1 MSQHFVIVG
10 AGEAGA
16 RAAMALREQG
26 FDGDVTLIGGET
38 HLPYERPPLSK
49 EGMLAQVFA
58 AKTIASAERL
68 SDANVTFRG
77 GDQVAQIDRAG
88 KRLTMGDGTALPY
101 DKLLLSTGASP
112 RRLPGV
118 EGERIVYLRTIE
130 DAQRLRGALGPGRH
144 IAIVGGGFIG
154 LELAASARAR
164 GADVT
169 LIEALPRLLSRGVPE
184 AIAGQIAARHLAGGV
199 KLVFGDPIAAI
210 ASSDASAMITFASQ
224 KRIEADLVLIGI
236 GAVPNMALAE
246 AAGLAID
253 NGIAV
258 DGQLATAD
266 ADIFAAGD
274 CASFPLAI
282 YGGRRVRLESW
293 RNAQDQGNLA
303 ASNMLGA
310 GEVGSSVP
318 WFWSDQYE
326 LTLQIAGLSDEGAVT
341 VQRDFPDGSI
351 LFHLSADG
359 RLVAASGIGVGNAVA
374 KDIRLA
380 EMLIRRGARP
390 DVTALGDPGVRLKAL
405 LAQGELV

>member
-1 MSQHFVIVG
+1 MSRHFVIVG

-16 RAAMALREQG
+16 RAAMGLREQG
-26 FDGDVTLIGGET
+26 FDGDVTLVGGET

-49 EGMLAQVFA
+49 DGMVAEVFA
-58 AKTIASAERL
+58 AKTIATAERL
-68 SDANVTFRG
+68 AEAGVAFRG
-77 GDQVAQIDRAG
+77 GVQVAGIDRAS
-88 KRLTMGDGTALPY
+88 KRLAMGDGGALPY
-101 DKLLLSTGASP
+101 DKLLLATGASP
-112 RRLPGV
+112 RRLAGV

-130 DAQRLRGALGPGRH
+130 DAQRLRGVLGAGRH
-144 IAIVGGGFIG
+144 IAIIGGGFIG

-164 GADVT
+164 GAEVT

-184 AIAGQIAARHLAGGV
+184 AIAGRIAARHLAGGV
-199 KLVFGDPIAAI
+199 RLVFGDAI
-210 ASSDASAMITFASQ
+210 AGIESGAGSATVTLASGM
-224 KRIEADLVLIGI
+224 RVEADLVLIGI
-236 GAVPNMALAE
+236 GAVPNVGLAE
-246 AAGLAID
+246 AAGLSID

-258 DGQLATAD
+258 DGQLATGD

-293 RNAQDQGNLA
+293 RNAQDHGNLA
-303 ASNMLGA
+303 AHNMLGA
-310 GEVGSSVP
+310 GEVGASVP

-326 LTLQIAGLSDEGAVT
+326 LTLQIAGLADEGAVT
-341 VQRDFPDGSI
+341 VERELAEGSI

-380 EMLIRRGARP
+380 EMLIGRGARP
-390 DVTALGDPGVRLKAL
+390 DLAALGDPGVRLKGL
-405 LAQGELV
+405 LAA

>member
-1 MSQHFVIVG
+1 MSKHFVIVG

-16 RAAMALREQG
+16 RAAMGLREQD
-26 FDGDVTLIGGET
+26 FDGDVTLVGGET

-49 EGMLAQVFA
+49 DGMVAEVFA
-58 AKTIASAERL
+58 AKTIATAERL
-68 SDANVTFRG
+68 AEAGVAFRG
-77 GDQVAQIDRAG
+77 GAQVAGIDRAG
-88 KRLTMGDGTALPY
+88 KRLAMGDGSALPY
-101 DKLLLSTGASP
+101 DKLLLATGASP
-112 RRLPGV
+112 RRLAGV

-130 DAQRLRGALGPGRH
+130 DAQRLRGALGAGRH
-144 IAIVGGGFIG
+144 IAIIGGGFIG
-154 LELAASARAR
+154 LELAASARMR
-164 GADVT
+164 GSEVT

-184 AIAGQIAARHLAGGV
+184 AIAGRIAERHLAGGV
-199 KLVFGDPIAAI
+199 RLVFGDAI
-210 ASSDASAMITFASQ
+210 AGIESGADSAAVTLASGM
-224 KRIEADLVLIGI
+224 RVDADLVLIGI
-236 GAVPNMALAE
+236 GAVPNVGLAE

-258 DGQLATAD
+258 DGQLATGD

-303 ASNMLGA
+303 ARNMLGA
-310 GEVGSSVP
+310 GEVGASVP

-326 LTLQIAGLSDEGAVT
+326 LTLQIAGLADEGVLT
-341 VQRDFPDGSI
+341 VERELAEGSI

-380 EMLIRRGARP
+380 EMLIGRGARP
-390 DVTALGDPGVRLKAL
+390 DMAALGDPGVRLKAL
-405 LAQGELV
+405 LAA

>member
-1 MSQHFVIVG
+1 MSKHFVIVG

-26 FDGDVTLIGGET
+26 FDGDVTLVGGET

-49 EGMLAQVFA
+49 DGMVAEVFA
-58 AKTIASAERL
+58 AKTIATAERL
-68 SDANVTFRG
+68 VDAGVAFRG
-77 GDQVAQIDRAG
+77 GVTVAGIDRAG
-88 KRLTMGDGTALPY
+88 KRLEMKGGSTLPY
-101 DKLLLSTGASP
+101 DKLLLATGASP
-112 RRLPGV
+112 RRLAGV

-144 IAIVGGGFIG
+144 IAIIGGGFIG

-164 GADVT
+164 GAEVT
-169 LIEALPRLLSRGVPE
+169 LIEALPRLLSRGVP
-184 AIAGQIAARHLAGGV
+184 AGIAARIQARHLAGGV
-199 KLVFGDPIAAI
+199 RLVFGDPIAAI
-210 ASSDASAMITFASQ
+210 ESAAVSARVTLESGMC
-224 KRIEADLVLIGI
+224 IEADMVLIGI
-236 GAVPNMALAE
+236 GAAPNVALAE
-246 AAGLAID
+246 AAGLTVV

-258 DGQLATAD
+258 DERLQTTD

-274 CASFPLAI
+274 CCSFPLAI

-303 ASNMLGA
+303 ARNMLSA
-310 GEVGSSVP
+310 GEVGASVP

-326 LTLQIAGLSDEGAVT
+326 LTLQIAGLADEGALT
-341 VQRDFPDGSI
+341 VERELAEGSI

-380 EMLIRRGARP
+380 EMLIGRRARP
-390 DVTALGDPGVRLKAL
+390 DMAALGDPGVRLKVL
-405 LAQGELV
+405 LSQGELA